1 MSIEK
6 ILERIKEETDST
18 AGDIVEK
25 AEREAERIRASFEAD
40 GTKLKN
46 ELEKRARE
54 RAEEEKRRLI
64 VSEELE
70 LRKQFLVK
78 KRELLDEL
86 YERAKGEMEKLEGEE
101 YLDLVKKMILASA
114 ISGNEEI
121 VAAKRQEGLFTGAF
135 METLNRENKR
145 GEGFTLADETGAFSW
160 GVVLRE
166 GRRRVDLTLG
176 VLMDQLRERIESEI
190 APKLFSDS

>member
-6 ILERIKEETDST
+6 ILERIKEEADSA

-25 AEREAERIRASFEAD
+25 AEREAERIRVSFEAD

-121 VAAKRQEGLFTGAF
+121 VAAKKQEGLFTGAF